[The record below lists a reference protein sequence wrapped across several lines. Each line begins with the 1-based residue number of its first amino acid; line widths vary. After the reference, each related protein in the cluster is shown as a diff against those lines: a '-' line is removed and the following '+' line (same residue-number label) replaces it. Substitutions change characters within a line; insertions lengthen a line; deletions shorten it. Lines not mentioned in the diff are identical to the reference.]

1 MLDSRAVLEEGAPAP
16 DFELLDENGNP
27 VSLADFRGKRVV
39 LFFYPRD
46 DTPGCTVQ
54 ACGFRDEFAVIHD
67 KNAVVLGVS
76 GQGAKSHTKFKAKYS
91 LPFPLLSDEDHSM
104 SVKYGVWGEKRF
116 MGNLITNRSHF
127 IIGPDGKLEDVQ
139 VGVTPNDSVK
149 LAVDAIRG

>member
-1 MLDSRAVLEEGAPAP
+1 MEELKVGDPAP
-16 DFELLDENGNP
+16 EFTLPDENGNP
-27 VSLADFRGKRVV
+27 VSLSDFRGKRVV

-46 DTPGCTVQ
+46 DTPGCTAQ
-54 ACGFRDEFAVIHD
+54 ACGFRDEFGVIED

-91 LPFPLLSDEDHSM
+91 LPFPLLSDEDHSV

-116 MGNLITNRSHF
+116 MGILITNRSHF
-127 IIGPDGKLEDVQ
+127 VIGPDGKLEDVQ
-139 VGVTPNDSVK
+139 IGVSPADSVR